1 MKAEVMI
8 KVTIE
13 LDDEEFFLAEYLA
26 EVAETTVEQAAKDA
40 LMDKVRQLYEESQ
53 KANKI
58 KQAPRESEDA
68 DDIFMDEDR

>member
-1 MKAEVMI
+1 MM

-26 EVAETTVEQAAKDA
+26 EVTETTVEQAAKDA

-53 KANKI
+53 KAKRI
-58 KQAPRESEDA
+58 SQSPREIEES
-68 DDIFMDEDR
+68 DDMFLDEDR

>member
-1 MKAEVMI
+1 MI

-26 EVAETTVEQAAKDA
+26 ETSGSTVEQAAKDA

-53 KANKI
+53 KSKRI
-58 KQAPRESEDA
+58 QQSPREAEDA

>member
-1 MKAEVMI
+1 MI
-8 KVTIE
+8 KLTIE

-26 EVAETTVEQAAKDA
+26 ETSGSTVEQAAKDA

-53 KANKI
+53 KSKRI
-58 KQAPRESEDA
+58 QQSPREVEDA